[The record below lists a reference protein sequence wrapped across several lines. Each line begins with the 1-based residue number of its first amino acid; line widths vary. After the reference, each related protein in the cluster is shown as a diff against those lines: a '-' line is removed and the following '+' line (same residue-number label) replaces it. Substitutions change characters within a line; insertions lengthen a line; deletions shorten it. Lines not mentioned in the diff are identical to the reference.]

1 MQKLEKDLGREGD
14 KLGGHGSSSKHPL
27 ERSPMQAA
35 RGGPFLVRHFE
46 ILIIAPVHR
55 TGQALARSRPP
66 PRDSLVDRRK
76 WYDKPVISFGPGPLD

>member
-14 KLGGHGSSSKHPL
+14 KLGGYGSSSRHPL
-27 ERSPMQAA
+27 ERSPMQTA

-46 ILIIAPVHR
+46 ILIVTPVR
-55 TGQALARSRPP
+55 MKPP
-66 PRDSLVDRRK
+66 PRVQLVDRRK